1 MKKAMTLK
9 EMQEV
14 QIKILEYIDNICK
27 KNNIEYFLIGGTLI
41 GAVRH
46 HNFIPWDDDID
57 IALTRE
63 NYEKLLIILKKEKHD
78 RYELFDHSVN
88 SSYFYPFA
96 KVVDKRTELIE
107 NKFKEIDNYGV
118 YVDIF
123 AINGVPN
130 DKRMQDK
137 YYKKLK
143 NLQRLIFYY
152 SLKKVSDKVSD
163 KVMIIPRVYTN
174 KPRTTGDGYKGMLHQ
189 PDPDKAPDLLAG
201 IIAIRKMHIR
211 AMEETYLTSA
221 DEMLYP
227 ENRSYLDDILS
238 YEAIGARSVENQ
250 QHRLTASGMD
260 IPIGMK
266 NPTSGDLSVMLNSVI
281 AAQMGHRFIYRGMDV
296 TTEGNDLAHVILRGG
311 VDKYG
316 KTIPNYHY
324 EDLWRLAQMYK
335 EKDLKNPAV
344 IVDANHSNSNKQYKE
359 QTRIVSEVLHSRRY
373 NSELKKL
380 IKGVMVESYLV
391 EGRQNIGGSMVYG
404 QSITDPCLGWED
416 TVRLIDKIA
425 EEC

>member
-1 MKKAMTLK
+1 MGMKINNELPRPIELKNEYPLSKKIQEIKA
-9 EMQEV
+9 ER
-14 QIKILEYIDNICK
+14 D
-27 KNNIEYFLIGGTLI
+27 
-41 GAVRH
+41 
-46 HNFIPWDDDID
+46 
-57 IALTRE
+57 RE
-63 NYEKLLIILKKEKHD
+63 I
-78 RYELFDHSVN
+78 R
-88 SSYFYPFA
+88 
-96 KVVDKRTELIE
+96 
-107 NKFKEIDNYGV
+107 
-118 YVDIF
+118 DIF
-123 AINGVPN
+123 TGESDRFVVIIGPCSADNEDSVCEYVN
-130 DKRMQDK
+130 RLA
-137 YYKKLK
+137 KL
-143 NLQRLIFYY
+143 NEQ
-152 SLKKVSDKVSD
+152 VSDKL
-163 KVMIIPRVYTN
+163 MLIPRIYTN
-174 KPRTTGDGYKGMLHQ
+174 KPRTTGEGYKGMLHQ

-211 AMEETYLTSA
+211 AMEESHLTSA

-227 ENRSYLDDILS
+227 ENRSYLDDILY

-373 NSELKKL
+373 CPELKKL
-380 IKGVMVESYLV
+380 VKGVMIESYLV
-391 EGRQNIGGSMVYG
+391 EGRQNIGGNMVYG
-404 QSITDPCLGWED
+404 QSITDPCIGWED
-416 TVRLIDKIA
+416 TVRLINKIA
-425 EEC
+425 EDC